1 MSNVGIY
8 ILASNYQIAKSI
20 FNHYFVFTGLSRRID
35 LRYIDRIEKLYGI
48 RNIYIVVSSERYP
61 SNSFYER
68 FDWITLHSSY
78 RELEVVNEQDLEN
91 EQIRQKVF
99 RQRPKEPK
107 S

>member
-1 MSNVGIY
+1 MAINYCPIY

-20 FNHYFVFTGLSRRID
+20 FEHHFLRDGLARRID

-68 FDWITLHSSY
+68 LEWIRQHAEY
-78 RELEVVNEQDLEN
+78 RNFEVIYEQDLEN
-91 EQIRQKVF
+91 EQTREKIS
-99 RQRPKEPK
+99 RQR
-107 S
+107 